1 MVSGLI
7 KTVNK
12 AAIHKARR
20 PVYLNLFKI
29 RLPVMGLV
37 SLAHRASG
45 ILLFIAIPFV
55 IYLLDLSVLSPEG
68 FDSVISLLNQ
78 PYVQLI
84 EISLLWALTHHFFA
98 GIRFLLIDADIGIEK
113 KSARYSAW
121 IVLLAE
127 LLVVSAFIYGLM
139 R

>member
-1 MVSGLI
+1 MSGSI
-7 KTVNK
+7 KTVKK
-12 AAIHKARR
+12 AAINKSRR

-29 RLPVMGLV
+29 RLPVMGFV

-55 IYLLDLSVLSPEG
+55 IYLLDLSVISSEG
-68 FDSVISLLNQ
+68 FDRVMTLLKQ
-78 PYVQLI
+78 PYVQFL
-84 EISLLWALTHHFFA
+84 EIALLWALTHHFFA

-113 KSARYSAW
+113 KPARFSAW
-121 IVLLAE
+121 IVLFTE
-127 LLVVSAFIYGLM
+127 LLVVSAFICELT